1 MPAVRDAVERSL
13 KGQGFSRREMAR
25 MFGMFAAGAAA
36 VPVFSET
43 ALARIS
49 EQEITGG
56 NRLPSDTVRIDANE
70 NPLGPCKE
78 GLEAIARIS
87 PYGGRYSPFNDE
99 VALQQTVAETEGVD
113 PKYIALFAGSSDPLF
128 RLSCAFTSPTRSWV
142 MADPGYGGGAPAHI
156 GSKLVKVPL
165 KSDYSH
171 DVAGML
177 KADSHAGAYYVC
189 NPNNPSGTTTPIEDI
204 AYLVDNKPKGSIVI
218 VDEAYIHFRDHMES
232 AREMVKADK
241 DVVILRTFSKV
252 YGMAGIRSGFAMAR
266 PDLLEKIGPWADG
279 TLPITGVACALASLK
294 AKNVVA
300 ERRAINSRIRG
311 DVFEF
316 LEKRRVKYIPSVT
329 NFFMLDAQ
337 RPWKEFAQAMAQQ
350 KVLVGRL
357 WPVWPAMVRV
367 SVGTQDD
374 MNRFKAAFDRV
385 MA

>member
-1 MPAVRDAVERSL
+1 MSAIREGKPGFRG
-13 KGQGFSRREMAR
+13 KGFSRREMAR

-36 VPVFSET
+36 VPVFSEA

-56 NRLPSDTVRIDANE
+56 QPLPSDVVRIDSNE

-87 PYGGRYSPFNDE
+87 PYGGRYSPFDDYATLTQA
-99 VALQQTVAETEGVD
+99 VADSEGID
-113 PKYIALFAGSSDPLF
+113 PKYVSLFAGSSDPLF
-128 RLSCAFTSPTRSWV
+128 RLTCAFTSPTRSWV

-156 GSKLVKVPL
+156 GSKVVRVPL
-165 KSDYSH
+165 KADYSH

-177 KADSHAGAYYVC
+177 KADPRAGAYYIC
-189 NPNNPSGTTTPIEDI
+189 NPNNPSGTTTPLKDIE
-204 AYLVDNKPKGSIVI
+204 YLVANKPKGSIVI
-218 VDEAYIHFRDHMES
+218 VDEAYIHFRETMES
-232 AREMVKADK
+232 ARAMVKAGK

-266 PDLLEKIGPWADG
+266 PDLLDTIGPWADG
-279 TLPITGVACALASLK
+279 TLPITGVACATASLK

-300 ERRAINSRIRG
+300 ERRKINARIRG

-316 LEKRRVKYIPSVT
+316 LEKRKVKYIPSVT
-329 NFFMLDAQ
+329 NFFMLDAG
-337 RPWKEFAQAMAQQ
+337 RPWIEFAKAMSQQ

-357 WPVWPAMVRV
+357 WPVWPTMVRV
-367 SVGTQDD
+367 SVGTQED

>member
-1 MPAVRDAVERSL
+1 MPAIREGEPGVRG
-13 KGQGFSRREMAR
+13 KGFSRRQMAR

-36 VPVFSET
+36 VPVFSEA

-56 NRLPSDTVRIDANE
+56 QPLPSDVVRIDANE

-87 PYGGRYSPFNDE
+87 PYGGRYSPFDDY
-99 VALQQTVAETEGVD
+99 ATLTQAVAESEGID
-113 PKYIALFAGSSDPLF
+113 PKYVSLFAGSSDPLF
-128 RLSCAFTSPTRSWV
+128 RLTCAFTSPTRSWV

-156 GSKLVKVPL
+156 GSKVVRVPL
-165 KSDYSH
+165 KADYSH

-177 KADSHAGAYYVC
+177 NADPQAGAYYVC
-189 NPNNPSGTTTPIEDI
+189 NPNNPSGTTTPLKDIEH
-204 AYLVDNKPKGSIVI
+204 LVANKPKGSIVI
-218 VDEAYIHFRDHMES
+218 VDEAYIHFRENMES
-232 AREMVKADK
+232 ARAMVEAGK

-266 PDLLEKIGPWADG
+266 PDLLETIGPWADG
-279 TLPITGVACALASLK
+279 TLPITGVACATASLK

-300 ERRAINSRIRG
+300 ERRKINARIRG

-316 LEKRRVKYIPSVT
+316 LEKRNVKYIPSVT
-329 NFFMLDAQ
+329 NFFMLDAG
-337 RPWKEFAQAMAQQ
+337 RPWLEFAKAMSQQ

-357 WPVWPAMVRV
+357 WPVWPTMVRV
-367 SVGTQDD
+367 SVGTQED
-374 MNRFKAAFDRV
+374 MSRFKAAFERV

>member
-1 MPAVRDAVERSL
+1 MPVIRDVEY
-13 KGQGFSRREMAR
+13 GFQGKRFSRRQMAR

-36 VPVFSET
+36 VPVFSEA

-56 NRLPSDTVRIDANE
+56 QPLPSDVVRIDANE

-87 PYGGRYSPFNDE
+87 PYGGRYSPFDDE
-99 VALQQTVAETEGVD
+99 VTLRQTVADIEGVD
-113 PKYIALFAGSSDPLF
+113 PKYISLFAGSSDPLF
-128 RLSCAFTSPTRSWV
+128 RLTCAFTSPTRSWV

-156 GSKLVKVPL
+156 GSKVVRVPL
-165 KSDYSH
+165 KADYSH

-177 KADSHAGAYYVC
+177 KADPQAGAYYIC
-189 NPNNPSGTTTPIEDI
+189 NPNNPSGTTTPVKDIE
-204 AYLVDNKPKGSIVI
+204 YLVANKPKGSIVI
-218 VDEAYIHFRDHMES
+218 VDEAYIHFRENMES
-232 AREMVKADK
+232 ARALVLAEK

-266 PDLLEKIGPWADG
+266 PDLLETIGPWADG
-279 TLPITGVACALASLK
+279 TLPITGVACATASLK
-294 AKNVVA
+294 ARHVVA
-300 ERRAINSRIRG
+300 ERRAINTRIRG

-316 LEKRRVKYIPSVT
+316 LEKRKVKYIPSVT
-329 NFFMLDAQ
+329 NFFMLDAG
-337 RPWKEFAQAMAQQ
+337 RPWVEFAKAMAQQ
-350 KVLVGRL
+350 KVMVGRL
-357 WPVWPAMVRV
+357 WPVWPTMVRV

-374 MNRFKAAFDRV
+374 MNRFKDAFDRV